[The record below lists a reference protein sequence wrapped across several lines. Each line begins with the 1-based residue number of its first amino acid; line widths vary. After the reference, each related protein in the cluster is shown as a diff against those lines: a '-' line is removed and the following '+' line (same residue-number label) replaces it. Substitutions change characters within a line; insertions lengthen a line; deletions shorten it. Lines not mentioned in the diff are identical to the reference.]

1 MGMDGSISFYFP
13 LKSLLSSEHFLKS
26 WVATYDFFFFLV
38 S

>member
-26 WVATYDFFFFLV
+26 WVAIYDFFFF
-38 S
+38 